1 MIKLKKFNYLYFYI
15 LALIISIVSFLLFG
29 EKSLTFL
36 ILINLIILILFLIK
50 NIRNDFFNLSN
61 LFLINYLA
69 YVLYIPIKLIN
80 YNYKGEIGYYLSG
93 DRFLASKIVLI
104 CGIVASVSYILGK
117 YIFNLLKYD
126 EFKGNNIN
134 NKILK
139 TVILMKKK
147 FEFILNVNMFA
158 YFLIISGF
166 ILFIIGIYKQGGIQ
180 YLFSKYVWDS
190 ENLKEVGIMTTGV
203 QIAFTGITISFYNF
217 VSEKDFSFIKILKWP
232 VLYITIFISI
242 IKFIQGGRIQ
252 ILMGLITLILI
263 YNYKYKKIKLKYILL
278 FILLGVLLLGY
289 VGYYRDYK
297 ILIPNNI
304 STLLPYLFG
313 GSAGM
318 EYILNSY
325 TNFTSMNLING
336 GHMSYLFGTTLLDG
350 IIFLI
355 PRFILPNKDNL
366 LFTNRKLNELNNI
379 EVISPVGGL
388 NLAAQNLINGYI
400 IYTIVFMIVLGFI
413 FSWLNKYRNS
423 KYGMLLYCMVIPY
436 LVISLVRNPIFYTIK
451 EVVQF
456 CILPYLIF
464 VFLKLGDYDE
474 KASF

>member
-126 EFKGNNIN
+126 EFKGNN
-134 NKILK
+134 KILK

-147 FEFILNVNMFA
+147 FEFILNVNIFT

-217 VSEKDFSFIKILKWP
+217 VSQKDFSFIKILKWP